1 MGTAPSLD
9 GRTFAGVSNDPAGDV
24 GSETRFQYHE
34 ESDGVVWARYEGGT
48 VRLGHLVG
56 RRDGDG
62 LDFRYSHVTTSGTT
76 ANGHCRSRIVVP
88 AAGPLELHEEWE
100 WESQPGSG
108 TSLVREIAAVASA
121 GPAQQR
127 R

>member
-24 GSETRFQYHE
+24 GSETRFEYHE

-76 ANGHCRSRIVVP
+76 ANGHCRSRIVVSDD
-88 AAGPLELHEEWE
+88 GSLELHEEWE

-108 TSLVREIAAVASA
+108 TSLVREIDDCAVVGA
-121 GPAQQR
+121 
-127 R
+127 